1 MAVHLCDVCG
11 SEGKDCDL
19 LPFAVMPERVAVRAK
34 IINPEVPALCAHC
47 RREIA
52 DWYRIK
58 VRKAK
63 YDSKGIHFI
72 LLDAE
77 ELAREY
83 QSAYFSFYAHKRLER
98 MQKITVSSSIAKFW
112 DCPASSLPPP
122 DPILPVTTT

>member
-1 MAVHLCDVCG
+1 MAVNLCEVCG
-11 SEGKDCDL
+11 SRGKDNVL
-19 LPFAVMPERVAVRAK
+19 LSFAVMPKKVAVRAK
-34 IINPEVPALCAHC
+34 VINPEVPTLCARC
-47 RREIA
+47 RVEIA

-72 LLDAE
+72 PLDVE